1 MGMKHSGRRG
11 SARAR
16 QVEGLSNVSTI
27 GGGARISRDFLLAGA
42 SLLALAAFA
51 ASDRALAACSGPNQ
65 TISSLERGTV
75 RSNGG
80 AIAVTTTGF
89 VFAGSAVLGRPG
101 VLVAPCPATT
111 IDNNGT
117 IRGGIGFNSFGNAV
131 GGAAVSNSATIMNL
145 TNSGAISGG
154 TGLGFSNSA
163 IGGAGA
169 ANAGTIRTL
178 TNTGAISGGAGTA
191 DGGAGVSNSGKIT
204 TLINGGGIAGGSS
217 GSTAGA
223 PGCSTPERSG
233 R

>member
-27 GGGARISRDFLLAGA
+27 GGGARISREFLLAGA

-65 TISSLERGTV
+65 TISSLERG
-75 RSNGG
+75 SSQHGG

-154 TGLGFSNSA
+154 TGLGSLTVRSA
-163 IGGAGA
+163 
-169 ANAGTIRTL
+169 
-178 TNTGAISGGAGTA
+178 
-191 DGGAGVSNSGKIT
+191 
-204 TLINGGGIAGGSS
+204 
-217 GSTAGA
+217 A
-223 PGCSTPERSG
+223 PERPTPARSG